1 MAGDGREAPPESGV
15 GGSID
20 RRMQSVS
27 RALRLIQSIGEALAR
42 PREAEQHANLEPVAR
57 GEGGDA
63 ERPSLVVAA
72 VRRLARGTR
81 PPTQS

>member
-1 MAGDGREAPPESGV
+1 M
-15 GGSID
+15 
-20 RRMQSVS
+20 S

-42 PREAEQHANLEPVAR
+42 PRGTDDHANLAPPVR
-57 GEGGDA
+57 PDDA
-63 ERPSLVVAA
+63 ERPSVVVAA

>member
-1 MAGDGREAPPESGV
+1 
-15 GGSID
+15 
-20 RRMQSVS
+20 
-27 RALRLIQSIGEALAR
+27 LIQSIGEALAR

>member
-1 MAGDGREAPPESGV
+1 MAGDGREAALESGV
-15 GGSID
+15 GGAID
-20 RRMQSVS
+20 RRMRIVS